1 MSILWHQLKAEQLI
15 FWRNR
20 EAAVFIFI
28 FPLLLF
34 VLLGSLYE
42 GEIEISGV
50 EYPAADVLLAGMIGY
65 GAANTAFAGLAITL
79 VIRREY
85 GILKRLRS
93 TPLPTATY
101 LGSVLASAV
110 LVFTLQVVALFL
122 IGGFAYDAQMPDR
135 IGSLVLLVLLGVVA
149 FAGLGIGSAALIR
162 SAEGASAVLNVI
174 LLPMAFLSG
183 AFGARDYPAA
193 LEAIADV
200 LPLKYY
206 IDLVYAAYLQEES
219 IWSDPLAIAV
229 VLAWG
234 LGGAIVGARRF
245 GWEPRER

>member
-1 MSILWHQLKAEQLI
+1 MTLLWHQLRAEQLI

-20 EAAVFIFI
+20 ELAVFIFI

-34 VLLGSLYE
+34 VLLGSLYDGTFE
-42 GEIEISGV
+42 LNGI
-50 EYPAADVLLAGMIGY
+50 EYPSREVLLAGMIGY

-79 VIRREY
+79 VVRREY

-93 TPLPTATY
+93 TPLPTASY
-101 LGSVLASAV
+101 LGAVLASAV
-110 LVFTLQVVALFL
+110 IIFALQVVALFL
-122 IGGFAYDAQMPDR
+122 LGRFAYDTGVPDR
-135 IGSLVLLVLLGVVA
+135 FVSVAALVLLGVLA
-149 FAGLGIGSAALIR
+149 FAGLGIGAAALIR

-183 AFGARDYPAA
+183 AFGSRDYPPV
-193 LEAIADV
+193 LQAIADV

-206 IDLVYAAYLQEES
+206 IDLVYAVYLEGES
-219 IWSDPLAIAV
+219 IWSDPGAVAI

-234 LGGAIVGARRF
+234 LAGAIVGARRF

>member
-1 MSILWHQLKAEQLI
+1 M
-15 FWRNR
+15 
-20 EAAVFIFI
+20 
-28 FPLLLF
+28 
-34 VLLGSLYE
+34 LLGSLYD
-42 GEIEISGV
+42 GEIELNGV

-79 VIRREY
+79 VVRREY

-101 LGSVLASAV
+101 LGAVLASAV
-110 LVFTLQVVALFL
+110 IVFTLQVVALFL
-122 IGGFAYDAQMPDR
+122 LGRFAYDARMPERVGIARGARPARCRRVRRARHRRSRADP
-135 IGSLVLLVLLGVVA
+135 LGRRAPRRCSTSSCCRWRSSRVP
-149 FAGLGIGSAALIR
+149 SA
-162 SAEGASAVLNVI
+162 
-174 LLPMAFLSG
+174 
-183 AFGARDYPAA
+183 ARDYPPV

-206 IDLVYAAYLQEES
+206 IDLVYAVVPRGAS
-219 IWSDPLAIAV
+219 RSGAIPAPIAV

-234 LGGAIVGARRF
+234 LAGAIVGARRF